1 MNRASLT
8 EKIVLLA
15 VAAGVLCGCVSV
27 QRYGELKKELGEC
40 KKQSEAVGNEAK
52 LLKQKN
58 EDLTRELQQLR
69 QPVEYYFKTGMDH
82 YNNKQYAKA
91 LEYFEKIV
99 DRYPTDGLAPEAR
112 NKITELAAISSANYE
127 KIVKAAEHA
136 HDPRNRLEIVDRERE
151 ARFLTKEDDARLL
164 RKRDEYYDEWKYLDG
179 AAKNILV
186 EDDPTKSLRVYR
198 TTRST
203 LRRAGNDKSFYFEI
217 YIVQHYSGKKD
228 FRLRS
233 RYVGD
238 KWISYDSLTLKGDNG
253 TQADIYCKYP
263 EKMSTM
269 AEDRFF
275 EWSDNDIEDDKVL
288 KLAKSQ
294 TVSVLFNGGYKYSFE
309 LSDEQMLSLR
319 EIARKYQSLR

>member
-1 MNRASLT
+1 
-8 EKIVLLA
+8 
-15 VAAGVLCGCVSV
+15 V
-27 QRYGELKKELGEC
+27 QE
-40 KKQSEAVGNEAK
+40 QSEAVGNEAK

-58 EDLTRELQQLR
+58 DDLTRELQHLR

-82 YNNKQYAKA
+82 YNDKQYAKA
-91 LEYFEKIV
+91 LEYFEKVV
-99 DRYPTDGLAPEAR
+99 DRYPTDGLAAEAR
-112 NKITELAAISSANYE
+112 NKIAELAAISAANHE

-136 HDPRNRLEIVDRERE
+136 RDPRSRLEIIDRERE
-151 ARFLTKEDDARLL
+151 AKFLTKEDDARLL
-164 RKRDEYYDEWKYLDG
+164 RKRDEYYEEWKYLEG

-186 EDDPTKSLRVYR
+186 EDDPTKSVRIYR

-203 LRRAGNDKSFYFEI
+203 LRKAGNEQGLLLRDLRRPALLRQERSAQDEI
-217 YIVQHYSGKKD
+217 T
-228 FRLRS
+228 F
-233 RYVGD
+233 GD

-275 EWSDNDIEDDKVL
+275 EWSDNEIDDDKVL

-319 EIARKYQSLR
+319 EIAKKYQSLR